1 MKNDEEGTTVQPQK
15 GFVEFYQLICGICG
29 EGYITSSWNVWRAIC
44 PECEA
49 IGREEQLQSQHKGG
63 GDE

>member
-1 MKNDEEGTTVQPQK
+1 MQPQK
-15 GFVEFYQLICGICG
+15 GFVELYQHICGICG
-29 EGYITSSWNVWRAIC
+29 GGYITSSWNVWRAIC

-49 IGREEQLQSQHKGG
+49 IKREEQLQSQHKGG